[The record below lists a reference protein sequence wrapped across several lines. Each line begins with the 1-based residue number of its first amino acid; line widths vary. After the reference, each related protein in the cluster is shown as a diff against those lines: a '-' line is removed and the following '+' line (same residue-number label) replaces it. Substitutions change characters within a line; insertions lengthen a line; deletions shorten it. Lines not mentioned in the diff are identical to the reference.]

1 MKKIFLILIITLFS
15 SQLVAQQNAREKIKA
30 MKTAFIT
37 NALDLSAK
45 EAQQFWPI
53 YNEYDKK
60 IYSSKTLKTR
70 ELTRKIRLA
79 GGVNELSDGEANT
92 ILSEFIKIDFEVAKA
107 KQELQQK
114 LKNIIS
120 GKKIIMLFKAE
131 HDFNKK
137 LLREFRNKRKS
148 NLQKRT
154 RN

>member
-1 MKKIFLILIITLFS
+1 MKKISFILLIALISLQSF
-15 SQLVAQQNAREKIKA
+15 AQQKAREKIKA

-45 EAQQFWPI
+45 EAQQFWPV

-60 IYSSKTLKTR
+60 IYTLKILKTR
-70 ELTRKIRLA
+70 ELTKKMRA
-79 GGVNELSDGEANT
+79 VGGVNQLSDNEANI
-92 ILSEFIKIDFEVAKA
+92 ILSEFIEIDFNVAKA

-114 LKNIIS
+114 LKNIVS
-120 GKKIIMLFKAE
+120 GKKIILLFKAE
-131 HDFNKK
+131 QDFNKK
-137 LLREFRNKRKS
+137 LLRDFRNKRKS

>member
-15 SQLVAQQNAREKIKA
+15 LQTFAQQNAREKIKA

-37 NALDLSAK
+37 NALDLSSK
-45 EAQQFWPI
+45 EAQQFWPV

-60 IYSSKTLKTR
+60 IYSLKTLKTR
-70 ELTRKIRLA
+70 ELTKRMRAA
-79 GGVNELSDGEANT
+79 GGVNQLSDNEANA
-92 ILSEFIKIDFEVAKA
+92 ILSEFIEIDFDVAKA

-114 LKNIIS
+114 LKNIVS

-131 HDFNKK
+131 QDFNKK
-137 LLREFRNKRKS
+137 LLREFRDKRKS
-148 NLQKRT
+148 NLQKRA